1 MVQDF
6 ILHHYFH
13 HSTNFTSLQSSISGE
28 HTPFPRCLDPPATR
42 KRFAIRPQPTIT
54 RCGRA
59 LNELMQYSLETFPLF
74 LKQLKEMNFPI
85 QVSPKASQEWV
96 LSLVLWRVA
105 WALGTCTGSS
115 PEKFGLA

>member
-1 MVQDF
+1 MFQNQWNLARGNSNV
-6 ILHHYFH
+6 
-13 HSTNFTSLQSSISGE
+13 SLSS
-28 HTPFPRCLDPPATR
+28 LA
-42 KRFAIRPQPTIT
+42 RP
-54 RCGRA
+54 GA
-59 LNELMQYSLETFPLF
+59 LNELMQYSLKTSPLF